1 MDSDSPRDAGRSY
14 DRESHLKIV
23 VIAFIGL
30 VAVTALVMI
39 ADTKARASWKPIPEL
54 SARP

>member
-1 MDSDSPRDAGRSY
+1 MDSDSSRECSRSY
-14 DRESHLKIV
+14 DRESHSKV
-23 VIAFIGL
+23 VVLAFLAL

-39 ADTKARASWKPIPEL
+39 VDTKARASWKPIPEL